1 MSKCIYCGK
10 EYDGGGLWDDG
21 FCCGRCRSLARSR
34 NVAGKTPR
42 GCLYIILIVVALMS
56 VIFIFSPFIL
66 KHMEKYVET
75 KRQKTEI
82 RSSKV
87 KKKGKKSNW
96 RVKGRNKE
104 QANSETS
111 STEKPEQRVEENNS
125 DVSNEGDASDE
136 KISETTQNEV
146 TPTNEET
153 GFSE

>member
-1 MSKCIYCGK
+1 MSKCRYCGK

-111 STEKPEQRVEENNS
+111 STEKPEQRVEESNS

>member
-1 MSKCIYCGK
+1 MSKCRYCGK

-34 NVAGKTPR
+34 KVAGKTPR

-104 QANSETS
+104 QAISETS

>member
-1 MSKCIYCGK
+1 MSKCRYCGK

-42 GCLYIILIVVALMS
+42 GCLYLILIVVALMS

>member
-1 MSKCIYCGK
+1 MSKCRYCGK

>member
-1 MSKCIYCGK
+1 MSKCRYCGK

-66 KHMEKYVET
+66 KHMEKYVES

-87 KKKGKKSNW
+87 KKKSKKLNW

-104 QANSETS
+104 QAISEIS
-111 STEKPEQRVEENNS
+111 SIEKPEQRVEENNS
-125 DVSNEGDASDE
+125 DVSNERDASDE
-136 KISETTQNEV
+136 KISETTQNEA
-146 TPTNEET
+146 TPTNEEI

>member
-1 MSKCIYCGK
+1 MSKCRYCGK
-10 EYDGGGLWDDG
+10 EYEGGGLWDNG

-66 KHMEKYVET
+66 KHMEKYVESE
-75 KRQKTEI
+75 RQKTEI

-87 KKKGKKSNW
+87 KKKGKKS
-96 RVKGRNKE
+96 RRNKE
-104 QANSETS
+104 QAISEIS

-125 DVSNEGDASDE
+125 DVSNEGGVSDE